1 MLKENDKNQKTTVHI
16 QLRFISLMVSL
27 KYIFTNNSKMMLKK
41 YTGFH
46 RNKWW
51 RMPKKNDRNQK

>member
-1 MLKENDKNQKTTVHI
+1 MLKKNDKNQKATVHI

-41 YTGFH
+41 YTGVSVLLLFM
-46 RNKWW
+46 RLIKLLAVY
-51 RMPKKNDRNQK
+51 